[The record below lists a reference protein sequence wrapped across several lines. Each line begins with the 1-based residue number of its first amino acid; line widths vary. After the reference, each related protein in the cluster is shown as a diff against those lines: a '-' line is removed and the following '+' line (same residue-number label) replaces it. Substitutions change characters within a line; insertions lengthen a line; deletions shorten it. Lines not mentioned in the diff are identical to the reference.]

1 VDPRLIA
8 GSIVASLA
16 VVAVVAA
23 WAWRRHRERRS
34 LDRRLRELSR
44 AVLNDFVLPDGN
56 GGEILIHYA
65 LLTAAGIVVLDIK
78 DVDGNVFGSEGM
90 QDWTVIARDRRYTFV
105 NPQPGLWDRVAA
117 IKRLVPEDMPVSGV
131 IAFTGRARFAKGR
144 PLGVVMLEEWL
155 MELATA
161 RDQSAESAADQ
172 LASWDRLREAAQL
185 AGLSQ
190 LREVR

>member
-1 VDPRLIA
+1 
-8 GSIVASLA
+8 
-16 VVAVVAA
+16 VAVVAS

-34 LDRRLRELSR
+34 LDRRIRELAR

-56 GGEILIHYA
+56 GGEILVHYA
-65 LLTAAGIVVLDIK
+65 LLTPAGIVVLDIK

-117 IKRLVPEDMPVSGV
+117 IKRIVPEDMPVSGV

-144 PLGVVMLEEWL
+144 PQGVVMLDEWL
-155 MELATA
+155 TGL
-161 RDQSAESAADQ
+161 SAAKDQ
-172 LASWDRLREAAQL
+172 PAAAADDHLACWDRLREAAQL

-190 LREVR
+190 PRA